1 MNGLKTFFHNMKYT
15 MLSTFRLK
23 TTLFWT
29 LAFPLLLATFMYMAF
44 GNLFEK
50 DEMFKTINVAVVESE
65 NDDALMSVLES
76 LDVNH
81 TDSASK
87 SDDRDDRTNSFSYLI
102 NMKLMDDS
110 AAQKALNNQKVT
122 GIIYTEDA
130 SLVVDENSYNATI
143 LESILTQ
150 YKQQKDVFTNI
161 AKTNPAALE
170 TAIAGLS
177 DTTSEYKEI
186 SLSSGNQDEYTNY
199 FYAVF
204 AMSCLFSAFSSV
216 SSTCWMLANTSP
228 LGMRRCLTS
237 TNKTILIISEYIML
251 LIIHFVVEL
260 ISLLY
265 ITALGVD
272 FGNKY
277 PAIIATLF
285 FGCMIGLAMGIIIG
299 ALPKVNK
306 ECKIGISVAVGMFL
320 SVMADLCA
328 SVIKDMV
335 EHKFPIANRINPAC
349 LISDCFY
356 SLNVY
361 ENYDRFFRNIS
372 IMGLESV
379 ILLTAAFILLRREK
393 YASL

>member
-1 MNGLKTFFHNMKYT
+1 MNGIKTFFHNMKYT
-15 MLSTFRLK
+15 MLCMLRAK
-23 TTLFWT
+23 TSLFWT
-29 LAFPLLLATFMYMAF
+29 LAFPIILATFMYISF

-50 DEMFKTINVAVVESE
+50 DEVFKTINIAVVESQ
-65 NDDALMSVLES
+65 NDDTLMSILKN
-76 LDVNH
+76 LDVNYS
-81 TDSASK
+81 DK
-87 SDDRDDRTNSFSYLI
+87 SDDPKFSKLI
-102 NMKLMDDS
+102 NMKIMDSSS
-110 AAQKALNNQKVT
+110 AKKALSDKEIA
-122 GIIYTEDA
+122 GIIYTEDC
-130 SLVVDENSYNATI
+130 SLVVDENSFNASI

-150 YKQQKDVFTNI
+150 YKQQENVITDI
-161 AKTNPAALE
+161 AQNNPQGLESAIAALTSQDASYTE
-170 TAIAGLS
+170 ISSSTGNQ
-177 DTTSEYKEI
+177 SEY
-186 SLSSGNQDEYTNY
+186 NNY

-204 AMSCLFSAFSSV
+204 AMSCLFSAFSAV
-216 SSTCWMLANTSP
+216 TSTCWMLADSSP

-237 TNKTILIISEYIML
+237 TNKSILIISEYIML
-251 LIIHFVVEL
+251 LIIHFTVEV

-265 ITALGVD
+265 MIALGID

-285 FGCMIGLAMGIIIG
+285 FGCMIGLAIGIIIG
-299 ALPKVNK
+299 ALPKVSQGG
-306 ECKIGISVAVGMFL
+306 KIGISVGVGMFL

-328 SVIKDMV
+328 SGIKDMV

-379 ILLTAAFILLRREK
+379 ILLVAAFLLLRREK

>member
-1 MNGLKTFFHNMKYT
+1 
-15 MLSTFRLK
+15 
-23 TTLFWT
+23 
-29 LAFPLLLATFMYMAF
+29 
-44 GNLFEK
+44 
-50 DEMFKTINVAVVESE
+50 
-65 NDDALMSVLES
+65 
-76 LDVNH
+76 
-81 TDSASK
+81 
-87 SDDRDDRTNSFSYLI
+87 
-102 NMKLMDDS
+102 
-110 AAQKALNNQKVT
+110 
-122 GIIYTEDA
+122 
-130 SLVVDENSYNATI
+130 
-143 LESILTQ
+143 
-150 YKQQKDVFTNI
+150 
-161 AKTNPAALE
+161 
-170 TAIAGLS
+170 
-177 DTTSEYKEI
+177 
-186 SLSSGNQDEYTNY
+186 
-199 FYAVF
+199 
-204 AMSCLFSAFSSV
+204 MSCLFSAFSSV

-251 LIIHFVVEL
+251 LIIHFIVEL

-265 ITALGVD
+265 MTALGVD

-285 FGCMIGLAMGIIIG
+285 FGCMIGLAIGIIIG
-299 ALPKVNK
+299 ALPKVNQGG
-306 ECKIGISVAVGMFL
+306 KIGISVAVGMFL

-328 SVIKDMV
+328 SGIKDMV

>member
-1 MNGLKTFFHNMKYT
+1 MNGIKTFFHNMKYT
-15 MLSTFRLK
+15 TLCMFRAK
-23 TTLFWT
+23 TSLFWT
-29 LAFPLLLATFMYMAF
+29 LAFPILLATFMYISF

-50 DEMFKTINVAVVESE
+50 DELFKTINIAVVESE
-65 NDDALMSVLES
+65 NDDTLMSILKS
-76 LDVNH
+76 LDVNYSDKSG
-81 TDSASK
+81 DSK
-87 SDDRDDRTNSFSYLI
+87 FSNLI
-102 NMKLMDDS
+102 NMKIMDPSS
-110 AAQKALNNQKVT
+110 AKDALSDKEIT
-122 GIIYTEDA
+122 GIIYTEDC
-130 SLVVDENSYNATI
+130 SLVVDENSFNASI

-150 YKQQKDVFTNI
+150 YKQQEDVISNI
-161 AKTNPAALE
+161 AKTNPQNLENAITALTDTD
-170 TAIAGLS
+170 TAYTEISSS
-177 DTTSEYKEI
+177 DGSQSEY
-186 SLSSGNQDEYTNY
+186 NNY

-251 LIIHFVVEL
+251 LMIHFVVEL
-260 ISLLY
+260 ISLSY

-285 FGCMIGLAMGIIIG
+285 FGCMIGLAIGIIIG

-306 ECKIGISVAVGMFL
+306 GCKIGISVAVGMFL

-328 SVIKDMV
+328 SGIKDMV

-379 ILLTAAFILLRREK
+379 ILLTAAFILLRKEK